1 MEPLLFK
8 AGENVEAVRK
18 ITQETPRL
26 YLSTLTEI
34 SSPLQEGADTFTL
47 WIGRVELAKWLEA

>member
-1 MEPLLFK
+1 MLAVYGAQPLTVFPMEALLFK

-26 YLSTLTEI
+26 Y
-34 SSPLQEGADTFTL
+34 P
-47 WIGRVELAKWLEA
+47 